1 MRQNLLSLSSAL
13 SLSLH
18 LLLFEISVSAVGREG
33 TLKGEESGPG
43 GGTAAR
49 EQPSRPA
56 AKKIQ
61 SGTLKSS
68 QAEGGKRA
76 FRE

>member
-43 GGTAAR
+43 GSTAAR

-56 AKKIQ
+56 ARGGRHCRGVCLEALSPKK
-61 SGTLKSS
+61 
-68 QAEGGKRA
+68 
-76 FRE
+76 